1 MKHFLRSQCLLD
13 QIGRYR
19 RAKIIRRVSRPA
31 WFGTLRRTTPLSNVF
46 GFDRGTPIDRYYI
59 EHFLEEHRLDI
70 RGRVI
75 EVKDSDYTR
84 KYGTAVERCD
94 VLDIDSANPQA
105 TITADL
111 ATADSISSNTFDCF
125 ILTQT
130 LQLIY
135 DIRAAIYHA
144 HRILRP
150 GGALLATVPSLS
162 RIEPKL
168 GLKTDYW
175 RFTVASCSL
184 LFGEVFGAGEVIVR
198 SYGNVLS
205 GIGFLMG
212 MAHEELSCRELNTYD
227 DYFPL
232 IITIHATK
240 Q

>member
-1 MKHFLRSQCLLD
+1 MTIFNLLQPLNYD
-13 QIGRYR
+13 NPR
-19 RAKIIRRVSRPA
+19 RADSK
-31 WFGTLRRTTPLSNVF
+31 
-46 GFDRGTPIDRYYI
+46 
-59 EHFLEEHRLDI
+59 
-70 RGRVI
+70 RGRIVAFGGNNYTT
-75 EVKDSDYTR
+75 SDGLRQLWAY
-84 KYGTAVERCD
+84 
-94 VLDIDSANPQA
+94 
-105 TITADL
+105 
-111 ATADSISSNTFDCF
+111 SISSNTFDCF